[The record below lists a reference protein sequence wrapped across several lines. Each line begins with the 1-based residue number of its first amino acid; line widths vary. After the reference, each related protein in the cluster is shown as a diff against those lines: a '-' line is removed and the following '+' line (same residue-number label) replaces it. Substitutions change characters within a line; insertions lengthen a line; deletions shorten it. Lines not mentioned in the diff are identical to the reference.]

1 MSTVP
6 QRQAHWPE
14 ERNQVTTLSS
24 VSRVS
29 VGWGL
34 THLDLTHETLKRL
47 SHALSLSHTLS
58 HSSSSGLWGAQDLSS
73 LPRGHPDPVALHQAC
88 WL

>member
-14 ERNQVTTLSS
+14 EQNQVTTHPVVCFAGLS
-24 VSRVS
+24 
-29 VGWGL
+29 GL
-34 THLDLTHETLKRL
+34 GTHLDLTHETLKRL